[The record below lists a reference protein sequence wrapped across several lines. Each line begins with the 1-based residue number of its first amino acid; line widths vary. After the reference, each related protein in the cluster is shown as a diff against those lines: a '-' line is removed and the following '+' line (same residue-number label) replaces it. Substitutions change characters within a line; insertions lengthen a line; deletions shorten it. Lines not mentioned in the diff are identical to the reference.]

1 MSAPTLASI
10 AAAVRTALVG
20 AAWAQWSAIEGWASG
35 KPARSIVDPEA
46 LVLVS
51 LWLEPE
57 EPRLW
62 RVARAWAGGGA
73 RYLSV
78 QRIKNLAP
86 HYPHR
91 ARERL
96 GDFAWRCLVEGK
108 DARWRPMAAKPGSAV
123 RERPRELTPSPRF
136 GHPAALMLRLR
147 IGLGV
152 GIKAD
157 VLTYLLGSAGGHR
170 TLRETALA
178 TGYDRRAIDRA
189 VEELVV
195 AGFVTA
201 LATSP
206 ASYRAEAKRWEPLL
220 ELGSDPP
227 HWWGWDAIYRFGG
240 ALDEAAESTRGQS
253 LFLQASRARDMM
265 EAHYLAFD
273 LNAIPVREVTAAPGD
288 AYLAVLAQ
296 DTAVL
301 TERLQKNLV

>member
-10 AAAVRTALVG
+10 AARLRTALVG
-20 AAWAQWSAIEGWASG
+20 SAWAQWSAIEGWASG

-46 LVLVS
+46 LVLAS

-86 HYPHR
+86 HYPQR

-96 GDFAWRCLVEGK
+96 GDFAWKCLVEGK
-108 DARWRPMAAKPGSAV
+108 DARWRSMARKPRSAV
-123 RERPRELTPSPRF
+123 REQGRELTPSPRF
-136 GHPAALMLRLR
+136 GDPAALMLRLR

-157 VLTYLLGSAGGHR
+157 VLAYLLGSVGAHR
-170 TLRETALA
+170 TLREAALA
-178 TGYDRRAIDRA
+178 IGYDRRAIDRA

-206 ASYRAEAKRWEPLL
+206 ASYRAELKRWTPLL
-220 ELGSDPP
+220 DLGGDPP
-227 HWWGWDAIYRFGG
+227 PWWGWDAIYRFAG
-240 ALDEAAESTRGQS
+240 ALDEAAESTRAGS
-253 LFLQASRARDMM
+253 LFLQATRARDVM

-273 LNAIPVREVTAAPGD
+273 LNAIPVHPVTSATGE
-288 AYLAVLAQ
+288 AYLGVLAEDAAVLA
-296 DTAVL
+296 DRV
-301 TERLQKNLV
+301 RKNLV